1 MAPEPP
7 EVKVT
12 GQRRI
17 RLGDGELQIRPIEN
31 RDVPGLAAL
40 YDGLDPDDRYRR
52 FFSAY
57 HPPSAFF
64 ERLTTVAERSGV
76 GLVAVWVPGGGSTE
90 EIVAD
95 AEYEMLPNGD
105 GELAITVAASWRG
118 WLGPWLLDALLDAAR
133 ARGVPNLEAD
143 VLATNGPMLALARAR
158 GCVSLDRGDWSVVR
172 VLIGATTRVPTW
184 PGGDREPR
192 LLIEGIGC
200 GWRAEH
206 AVRRPGLRVIACP
219 GPTARRMRCPAMA
232 GRPCPLAADANLI
245 VVCLPLDAEKRDEL
259 LAAHS
264 ILHPGVVVCV
274 DSDASDRRPGVVV
287 LPRTKPEVVAVVRAL
302 TRLGSI
308 GASAGGAGDAHQR
321 QE

>member
-1 MAPEPP
+1 MTPGLP
-7 EVKVT
+7 EVAEA
-12 GQRRI
+12 GPRRV
-17 RLGDGELQIRPIEN
+17 RVGDGELLVRSIEAA
-31 RDVPGLAAL
+31 DVPGLAAL
-40 YDGLDPDDRYRR
+40 YEGLDPDDRYRR

-219 GPTARRMRCPAMA
+219 GPAARRMRCPAMA

-302 TRLGSI
+302 ARRGSP
-308 GASAGGAGDAHQR
+308 GASAGGAQDAHQR
-321 QE
+321 KE